1 MIRNFEGGIF
11 IITPDWS
18 FTWRCWPSFRETSSI
33 YSFSWPWSTDAPR
46 LCQNH
51 WIFLAGG
58 RFSIRTCFQPA
69 CFQTWPDKRLDHRLQ
84 FSGWGKFFVWGQPG
98 KCLMSQS
105 QWGLLSQNQ
114 LITRMSDRSHQ
125 MLPSCLRRAFLAAAI
140 PIHLKGI
147 AGPGAPHVFK
157 FQRRSDCCYWDCL
170 FVECWCIWFVGLLFY
185 FVLIVALLFYFV
197 TGLLN
202 PQNLSKSKHIL
213 AKVWKTEVCRLTGS
227 KTTFS
232 DCHTINMG
240 QMTWFFWC

>member
-1 MIRNFEGGIF
+1 
-11 IITPDWS
+11 
-18 FTWRCWPSFRETSSI
+18 
-33 YSFSWPWSTDAPR
+33 
-46 LCQNH
+46 
-51 WIFLAGG
+51 
-58 RFSIRTCFQPA
+58 
-69 CFQTWPDKRLDHRLQ
+69 
-84 FSGWGKFFVWGQPG
+84 
-98 KCLMSQS
+98 
-105 QWGLLSQNQ
+105 
-114 LITRMSDRSHQ
+114 MSDRSHQ

-227 KTTFS
+227 KTTFPTATRSTWGRWRDSS
-232 DCHTINMG
+232 DARLILNMACRQLFG
-240 QMTWFFWC
+240 TQGKPQFEENFWTSFECLVELCSLKASMPRTKRWMADVSFQNPMLYYPQQWALELLPLGVPAGVMVVEIFELNWWIFLLRVSRF